1 LELEQELNSHKI
13 EFASFLRS
21 KSCMSSKLVE
31 KAELSEILHDMETT
45 PEFFPVLFI
54 LEEMRRAAQLSP
66 ARHECTLFYES
77 VVQAFAKYHTENG
90 NTHYTKWVSDGRMSI
105 VTPITFNT
113 CHDYRAY
120 LYNPTNYMRN
130 LNNCAGDT
138 DDYSL
143 YSYKDVSFLDD
154 F

>member
-1 LELEQELNSHKI
+1 
-13 EFASFLRS
+13 
-21 KSCMSSKLVE
+21 MSSKLVE